1 MNVSD
6 QMLKTQNSPD
16 YLRKVTI
23 IIGCNLQIRQFAL
36 ESGSFTDAKFCNT
49 ALTCAVGNKSLGKLF
64 VGTTDGRILSY
75 DLHQTILLTLKFQVS

>member
-6 QMLKTQNSPD
+6 QMLKTQNSSD

-23 IIGCNLQIRQFAL
+23 ITGCNSHIRQFVL

-64 VGTTDGRILSY
+64 VGTTDGRILPY